1 MATVYKVEIEMV
13 SAWSNFTPEQVQK
26 MVEQAIGKIEEF
38 ENRVFENV
46 EVKAE
51 RKVFVD
57 IRRIAMEWWDNL
69 PTFTIITKTNKS
81 ALTKKYFGDMR
92 IHKSLTGREIQEIY
106 EKENP

>member
-1 MATVYKVEIEMV
+1 MATVYKVEIEMT

-26 MVEQAIGKIEEF
+26 MVEQAISNINQF
-38 ENRVFENV
+38 ECV

-57 IRRIAMEWWDNL
+57 VRRIAIAWWENL
-69 PTFTIITKTNKS
+69 PNFTIITKINKS

-106 EKENP
+106 EKEIITK